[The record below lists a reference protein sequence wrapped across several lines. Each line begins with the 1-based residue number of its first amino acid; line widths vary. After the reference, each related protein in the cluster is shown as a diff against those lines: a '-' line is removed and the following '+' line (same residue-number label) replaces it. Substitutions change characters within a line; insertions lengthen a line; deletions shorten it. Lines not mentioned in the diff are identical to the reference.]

1 MDGYNDHKLLWGYH
15 YMVFGIR
22 TDLAREAAE
31 LCEGSL
37 PEGVEMWEEERGG
50 IRREI
55 VEVRTE
61 AAAQALSKPRGRYVS
76 LSLESLDRREEDA
89 FLRSAAALSEEL
101 GALLDLRD
109 GDGVLVAALGNR
121 AITPDALGEYA
132 AENVLVTK
140 HLKELLPEE
149 FRAFRPVTLLRCG
162 VLGTTGLESAAL
174 VSAAA
179 EISHCRAVIAV
190 DALCARSTDRLCKT
204 VQLTDAGIVP
214 GSGVG
219 KARTELSEATAG
231 RPVAAIGLPTVVDA
245 ATLCADLCGSA
256 PENTAPLFVTPRD
269 IDTQVHSAGRLIGYA
284 VNLALHPGLT
294 VSDVDMLLG

>member
-1 MDGYNDHKLLWGYH
+1 
-15 YMVFGIR
+15 MVNRTR
-22 TDLAREAAE
+22 TDLAKEAAE
-31 LCEGSL
+31 LCAECL
-37 PEGVEMWEEERGG
+37 PEGVKVWEEERGG

-61 AAAQALSKPRGRYVS
+61 AAARELGKPAGRYVS
-76 LSLESLDRREEDA
+76 FSMEALDRREEDA

-101 GALLDLRD
+101 SALLNLRD

-140 HLKELLPEE
+140 HLRELVPEE
-149 FRAFRPVTLLRCG
+149 FHAFRPVSLLRCG

-174 VSAAA
+174 VGATA
-179 EISHCRAVIAV
+179 ELSGCRAVIAV
-190 DALCARSTDRLCKT
+190 DALCARSADRLCKT

-219 KARTELSEATAG
+219 NARTELSETTVG
-231 RPVAAIGLPTVVDA
+231 RPVAAIGVPTVVDA
-245 ATLCADLCGSA
+245 ATLCADLCGCA
-256 PENTAPLFVTPRD
+256 PESTAPLFVTPRD

-294 VSDVDMLLG
+294 VSDIDMLLG